1 MVFAEILLC
10 CYCFDRYAFQTPEA
24 WDFEGRY
31 RSLTY
36 MRPLAI
42 WAMQW
47 ALTQTQ
53 HNTTIPRQEMKAE
66 IKEESVIRQ
75 HVGFTRVARLLKL
88 SDEADS
94 RSVFQVIFDYTCKKM
109 MG

>member
-1 MVFAEILLC
+1 MVH
-10 CYCFDRYAFQTPEA
+10 RYAFQTPEG

-31 RSLTY
+31 RSLGY

-47 ALTQTQ
+47 ALTPQNKLGVQ
-53 HNTTIPRQEMKAE
+53 AMKE
-66 IKEESVIRQ
+66 EVKEESVVRQ
-75 HVGFTRVARLLKL
+75 HNGFTRVARLLKL

-94 RSVFQVIFDYTCKKM
+94 RSLFQVVFDYTCKRM
-109 MG
+109 LA